1 MPAPTPAPEQT
12 RRVPVSPGPDRP
24 MSDQRKYRLRR
35 TAAGALVLLVL
46 GTGLTKLLGDG
57 TPANAGATTS
67 TSAAP
72 DATNSPSKTAAATK
86 ARSSATTST
95 SPAMATSV
103 PQSGDDKITVLAMPG
118 SDTARSGKTKTFT
131 IEAEGG
137 LGLDLA
143 QFATSVRAILS
154 SDQGW
159 EVQDK
164 VHFVGLTPEQAKAGR
179 TADVRITLASP
190 DLTDELCAPLNTNGE
205 VSCNRQGRAV
215 INAKRWALGV
225 TYCDDLALYRTY
237 LINHEVGHGLWHQ
250 HEFCPS
256 PGANAPILQQQT
268 LGLQGCKAWPY
279 PVPAS

>member
-12 RRVPVSPGPDRP
+12 RRVPISPGPDRP

-35 TAAGALVLLVL
+35 TAAGAVVLLVL
-46 GTGLTKLLGDG
+46 GTGIAKLLGDD

-67 TSAAP
+67 RSAAP
-72 DATNSPSKTAAATK
+72 GATKSASKTAAATK
-86 ARSSATTST
+86 AGSSATTSA
-95 SPAMATSV
+95 SPAKATSV
-103 PQSGDDKITVLAMPG
+103 PQSGDGKITVRAMPG
-118 SDTARSGKTKTFT
+118 SDTARSGTTKTFT

-137 LGLDLA
+137 LGLDLT

-179 TADVRITLASP
+179 TPDVRITLASP
-190 DLTDELCAPLNTNGE
+190 DLTDELCAPLNTIGE

-225 TYCDDLALYRTY
+225 TYYDDLALYRTY

-256 PGANAPILQQQT
+256 PGANAPIMQQQT